1 MKNNKSEV
9 KWINFLHIYQPAN
22 ADDEKINEATEKS
35 YLRIIRGLEEHPD
48 IKFTFNITGCLV
60 LRWIETEN
68 TDVIVRI
75 KNLIKKGQIE
85 LTGSAA
91 YHALLPLIDK
101 REVEKQIRENEEIL
115 LKNFGVK
122 PKGFFFPEMA
132 YGDEVAKIVKKM
144 GYEWTILDEISSTGK
159 LGKTVGLSRALHT
172 SSFGHLRSANSG
184 QTSSSNAM
192 ASKQERRKVVIDK
205 NSDLKVVLRSRKYSN
220 SYVPKTINKL
230 EGSEEDVITGTD
242 GELVGLRHE
251 DPTGEFEKVLKKK
264 NIITLTISEYIKTK
278 KDIEKIRIYNSN
290 WESTEKDLWKMQ
302 PYALWENSGNGIQKR
317 IWKLAKIAYKTV
329 EGNVNDDNYAWARW
343 HLVRGLASCTFW
355 WASGKDFSYIY
366 GPNAWN
372 PDEIERGLRELIR
385 SIRSLDD
392 ITTRKVKMDSEK
404 LYVRI
409 KQMIWNKHWDKHWKR

>member
-1 MKNNKSEV
+1 MSNNNI

-22 ADDEKINEATEKS
+22 ADDEKIHEATEKS
-35 YLRIIRGLEEHPD
+35 YLRIIRGLEEHSN
-48 IKFTFNITGCLV
+48 IKFTLNITGCLV
-60 LRWIETEN
+60 LRWVETGN
-68 TDVIVRI
+68 SDIIKRI
-75 KNLIKKGQIE
+75 KSLIEKGQIE

-91 YHALLPLIDK
+91 YHPLLPLIDSEEA
-101 REVEKQIRENEEIL
+101 RKQIRENEEIL
-115 LKNFGVK
+115 LKYFGLK

-132 YGDEVAKIVKKM
+132 YGSKVARIVKEM
-144 GYEWTILDEISSTGK
+144 GYEWIILDEISRDGK
-159 LGKTVGLSRALHT
+159 LGKAMGISRALHT
-172 SSFGHLRSANSG
+172 PPFGHPS
-184 QTSSSNAM
+184 
-192 ASKQERRKVVIDK
+192 QEGSKVVIDK
-205 NSDLKVVLRSRKYSN
+205 NSGLKVIFRSRKYSN
-220 SYVPKTINKL
+220 SYVPETINKL
-230 EGSEEDVITGTD
+230 EGSREDIITGTD

-251 DPTGEFEKVLKKK
+251 DPTAEFEKVLKKK
-264 NIITLTISEYIKTK
+264 NIKTITISEYIKTQEDIK
-278 KDIEKIRIYNSN
+278 KVKIHNSN
-290 WESTEKDLWKMQ
+290 WESTEKDLWKMH

-317 IWKLAKIAYKTV
+317 IWKLANLASKTV
-329 EGNVNDDNYAWARW
+329 EGNKEDNNYKWARW

-385 SIRSLDD
+385 SIRSMDD